1 MKKWLLGYTLTEL
14 QEVVKEL
21 SLPAF
26 TAKQIADWIYV
37 KRVKDIDSM
46 TNLSRQARE
55 RLSVDYE
62 VGGFE
67 PVDVQISVDGTKKYL
82 FPTIGGEFIEAV
94 MIPEEDRATLCVS
107 SQAGCRMGCRFCM
120 TARMGYRGNLTAGEI
135 VSQYI
140 NIAEADKLTNTVYMG
155 MGEPLDNYE
164 NVKKSIDILT
174 SSWGF
179 GWSPKRITLSTI
191 GVIPSLKRFLD
202 ESKAHL
208 AVSMHNPF
216 DMERIELMPV
226 QNGYPISEVV
236 DLIKGYDFSGQR
248 RVSFEYI
255 MFDGWND
262 SKRHAD
268 AIIKLLRGLE
278 CRVNLIRFHQ
288 IPDFKHL
295 PAPLPKIEF
304 FKKRLSDA
312 GVTTTLRASR
322 GEDIL
327 AACGML
333 RASKND

>member
-226 QNGYPISEVV
+226 QNGYPISEVI

-288 IPDFKHL
+288 IPDFKYL
-295 PAPLPKIEF
+295 RLRFP
-304 FKKRLSDA
+304 RLSFLRKDL
-312 GVTTTLRASR
+312 VTQVLQP
-322 GEDIL
+322 L
-327 AACGML
+327 
-333 RASKND
+333 